1 MMTRFFLCASAL
13 VLTGCA
19 EMGTPFQQRER
30 QADAPAETSAGD
42 AAAPLE
48 TVAPAPPADAASE
61 EAFDTT
67 SAEDREAA
75 AAVPAETGAQ
85 ALGSTV
91 ASLGDP
97 TKPGF
102 WLETP
107 LVDAPAQG
115 RVEYPESG
123 KSAQVELIPI
133 EGAATAGSR
142 ISLPAMRLIDAPLTE
157 LVTLRVFR
165 N

>member
-1 MMTRFFLCASAL
+1 MMYRFFFGATAL
-13 VLTGCA
+13 VVLAGCA
-19 EMGTPFQQRER
+19 ELSAPFQQRER
-30 QADAPAETSAGD
+30 QADAPAGVSDTDGAPET
-42 AAAPLE
+42 AA
-48 TVAPAPPADAASE
+48 APPADAASE
-61 EAFDTT
+61 AAFDTT
-67 SAEDREAA
+67 SAEERARAA
-75 AAVPAETGAQ
+75 AAPSEAGAQ
-85 ALGSTV
+85 SLGTTV

-97 TKPGF
+97 TRSGF

-115 RVEYPESG
+115 RVEYSETG

-133 EGAATAGSR
+133 DGAATAGSR
-142 ISLPAMRLIDAPLTE
+142 ISLPAMRLLGAPLTG

>member
-1 MMTRFFLCASAL
+1 MTRFFLCASAL

-19 EMGTPFQQRER
+19 EMGNPFQQRER
-30 QADAPAETSAGD
+30 QADAPVETTPSEAP
-42 AAAPLE
+42 APLQ
-48 TVAPAPPADAASE
+48 TVAPAPPATAASE
-61 EAFDTT
+61 EDFDTT
-67 SAEDREAA
+67 TAEDRALA
-75 AAVPAETGAQ
+75 AAVPEDTGAQ
-85 ALGSTV
+85 ALGTTV

-97 TKPGF
+97 TRSGF

-107 LVDAPAQG
+107 LVDAPGQG
-115 RVEYPESG
+115 RVEYPETG

-142 ISLPAMRLIDAPLTE
+142 ISLPAMRLIGAPLTE
-157 LVTLRVFR
+157 LVTIRVFR